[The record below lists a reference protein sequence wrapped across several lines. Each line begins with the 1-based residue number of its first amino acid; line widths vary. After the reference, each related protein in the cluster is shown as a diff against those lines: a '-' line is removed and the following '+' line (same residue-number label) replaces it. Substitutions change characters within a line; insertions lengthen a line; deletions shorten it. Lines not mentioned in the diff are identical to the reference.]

1 MPGDVIQI
9 KEKWKTNICQSNR
22 NSLTEEDE
30 RILFATDLSDDTDF
44 IISKV
49 KAMRDLTH
57 AKLSLIHVVEP
68 LPGYS
73 YAYLGIEDI
82 EGQLIEEARTVLNK
96 LGGKLNVTTEDQW
109 VEVGP
114 TKSKIL
120 NVAHEIG
127 SDLIICGSHGRHGLS
142 LLLGSTA
149 NAILH
154 GAKCDVLTIRLP
166 E

>member
-1 MPGDVIQI
+1 MY
-9 KEKWKTNICQSNR
+9 KH
-22 NSLTEEDE
+22 
-30 RILFATDLSDDTDF
+30 ILFATDLSDESDF

-49 KAMRDLTH
+49 RAMRGFTN

-68 LPGYS
+68 MPGYS

-82 EGQLIEEARTVLNK
+82 EGQLIEESRVALAK
-96 LGGKLNVTTEDQW
+96 LGNELNVDKMDQF

-114 TKSKIL
+114 TKSKIQ
-120 NVAHEIG
+120 EIAESIG
-127 SDLIICGSHGRHGLS
+127 VDLIVCGSHGRHGLS

-149 NAILH
+149 NAVLH
-154 GAKCDVLTIRLP
+154 GAKCDVLVVRLP

>member
-1 MPGDVIQI
+1 MY
-9 KEKWKTNICQSNR
+9 NH
-22 NSLTEEDE
+22 
-30 RILFATDLSDDTDF
+30 ILFATDLADDTGY
-44 IISKV
+44 IVTKV
-49 KAMRDLTH
+49 RALRQLTG

-82 EGQLIEEARTVLNK
+82 EGQLIDEARVVLEKFGDELQVDKKN
-96 LGGKLNVTTEDQW
+96 LW

-120 NVAHEIG
+120 SVAQEIG
-127 SDLIICGSHGRHGLS
+127 ADLIVCGSHGRHGLS

-154 GAKCDVLTIRLP
+154 GAKCDVLTVRLP

>member
-1 MPGDVIQI
+1 MY
-9 KEKWKTNICQSNR
+9 KH
-22 NSLTEEDE
+22 
-30 RILFATDLSDDTDF
+30 ILFATDLTDDTDY

-49 KAMRDLTH
+49 RGMRSFTK
-57 AKLSLIHVVEP
+57 AKLSIIHVVEP

-82 EGQLIEEARTVLNK
+82 EGQLIDEAKNAIAK
-96 LGGKLNVTTEDQW
+96 LGQTLEIDKKQQW

-120 NVAHEIG
+120 SVAENIG
-127 SDLIICGSHGRHGLS
+127 ADLIICGSHGRHGLS

-154 GAKCDVLTIRLP
+154 GAKCDVLTVRLP

>member
-1 MPGDVIQI
+1 MY
-9 KEKWKTNICQSNR
+9 KH
-22 NSLTEEDE
+22 
-30 RILFATDLSDDTDF
+30 ILLATDLTDDTEF
-44 IISKV
+44 VMTKV
-49 KAMRDLTH
+49 RGMCSYTG

-82 EGQLIEEARTVLNK
+82 EGQLIDEAREALKKMGSQLKVDPK
-96 LGGKLNVTTEDQW
+96 DQW

-120 NVAHEIG
+120 TVAANIG
-127 SDLIICGSHGRHGLS
+127 ADLLICGSHGRHGLS

-154 GAKCDVLTIRLP
+154 GAKCDVLTVRLP

>member
-1 MPGDVIQI
+1 MY
-9 KEKWKTNICQSNR
+9 KH
-22 NSLTEEDE
+22 
-30 RILFATDLSDDTDF
+30 ILFATDLTDDTDF

-49 KAMRDLTH
+49 KAIRTLTG
-57 AKLSLIHVVEP
+57 AKLSIIHVVEP

-82 EGQLIEEARTVLNK
+82 EGQLIEEAKNAMGK
-96 LGGKLNVTTEDQW
+96 LGQELGIQSGDQW

-120 NVAHEIG
+120 SIAENITA
-127 SDLIICGSHGRHGLS
+127 DLIVCGSHGRHGLS

-154 GAKCDVLTIRLP
+154 GAKCDVLTVRLP

>member
-1 MPGDVIQI
+1 MY
-9 KEKWKTNICQSNR
+9 KH
-22 NSLTEEDE
+22 
-30 RILFATDLSDDTDF
+30 ILFATDLGEDSGYA
-44 IISKV
+44 IEKV
-49 KAMRDLTH
+49 RSMRDLTK

-82 EGQLIEEARTVLNK
+82 EGQLIDEARTALGK
-96 LGGKLNVTTEDQW
+96 LGQQLKVDKKDQW

-114 TKSKIL
+114 TKSKIQG
-120 NVAHEIG
+120 VAQEIG
-127 SDLIICGSHGRHGLS
+127 ADLIICGSHGRHGLS

-154 GAKCDVLTIRLP
+154 GAKCDVLVVRLP

>member
-1 MPGDVIQI
+1 MY
-9 KEKWKTNICQSNR
+9 KH
-22 NSLTEEDE
+22 
-30 RILFATDLSDDTDF
+30 ILFATDLTDDTDF
-44 IISKV
+44 IIAKV
-49 KAMRDLTH
+49 RGMRGYTG
-57 AKLSLIHVVEP
+57 ARLSIIHVVEP

-82 EGQLIEEARTVLNK
+82 EGQLIDEAKNAVAK
-96 LGGKLNVTTEDQW
+96 LGQELAIDVKDQW

-114 TKSKIL
+114 TKSKL
-120 NVAHEIG
+120 LDVAQDIG
-127 SDLIICGSHGRHGLS
+127 ADLIICGSHGRHGLS

-154 GAKCDVLTIRLP
+154 GAKCDVLTVRLP

>member
-1 MPGDVIQI
+1 MY
-9 KEKWKTNICQSNR
+9 KH
-22 NSLTEEDE
+22 
-30 RILFATDLSDDTDF
+30 ILLATDLSDDTDYL
-44 IISKV
+44 INKV
-49 KAMRDLTH
+49 RAIRELTD

-82 EGQLIEEARTVLNK
+82 EGQLIEEAKASLQK
-96 LGGKLNVTTEDQW
+96 LGEQLKVDKNDQF

-120 NVAHEIG
+120 GVAKDVKA
-127 SDLIICGSHGRHGLS
+127 DLIVCGSHGRHGLS

-154 GAKCDVLTIRLP
+154 GATCDVLTVRLP